1 MKSINKIK
9 EKIKDIFATNGIIH
23 EWWVQDDGNV
33 VVEVI
38 WGDWR
43 NDHMALDHVMTENN
57 FALIE
62 RIITEEDG
70 TDAYSAEYVFRCE
83 S

>member
-1 MKSINKIK
+1 MKNVNKIK
-9 EKIKDIFATNGIIH
+9 EKIKNIFATNGINH

-33 VVEVI
+33 VVSVF
-38 WGDWR
+38 WGDWKH
-43 NDHMALDHVMTENN
+43 DHAALENLMNKNN

-70 TDAYSAEYVFRCE
+70 TDAYSAEYVFKYE

>member
-1 MKSINKIK
+1 MKNVSKIK
-9 EKIKDIFATNGIIH
+9 EKVKSIFATNGITH

-33 VVEVI
+33 VVEVF
-38 WGDWR
+38 WGDWKH
-43 NDHMALDHVMTENN
+43 DHWALEYVMAKNN

-70 TDAYSAEYVFRCE
+70 TDAYSAEYVFRYE